1 MLALRRGKFRAF
13 LKPTNSTVNKGYDG
27 NSFTNSHDY
36 EISLEIAV
44 GPKGEI
50 SRQDVEITGGNDE
63 HYIPGNPGI
72 FISWIKPG
80 SDADK
85 VLRPGCQI
93 TKIDDVD
100 VRNVSRQT
108 AQNLLRFADQ
118 YAEINALTMQGDEV
132 SQVSSNSKMVTW
144 GGVSIDSE
152 VDNNSD
158 SGRGTDII
166 EKENKPNLDGGETI
180 SVKVPVGATGKL
192 VPLNF
197 EIQGGQ
203 DEGATG
209 GSSGIVIKEIKDG
222 SLLDM
227 YNVRVGDYILKVNGF
242 DVTDVPQQLFFDLL
256 RAAEKVAK
264 IQILKIPVS
273 KDKTEVRVFEV
284 ENAGENE
291 KIVEISTGPKGRL
304 GKLGLKINGGRD
316 RPCVPGD
323 PGIFITTV
331 KRGSVFDK
339 VLGPGDKIL
348 KIDGTN
354 VSNVPLRFALDRIR
368 AADRR
373 VRLHIKKADHT
384 EHDSS
389 ERDRARRAWRAARSF
404 SDEQLEEFKLAFSV
418 YDRAGSGRINQKQMT
433 ELCRSLG
440 HNITAT
446 DKDVIDTEFKLGG
459 ESKISFLDF
468 VQLMTR
474 ITTSKQSDSDLVN
487 AFEVFDRELKGFF
500 RLHELEHALKEM
512 PGGKNLE
519 ESEIADILA
528 FADPDGDGNVSFQEF
543 QDLVLP
549 IFNLY

>member
-1 MLALRRGKFRAF
+1 MK
-13 LKPTNSTVNKGYDG
+13 
-27 NSFTNSHDY
+27 
-36 EISLEIAV
+36 
-44 GPKGEI
+44 
-50 SRQDVEITGGNDE
+50 
-63 HYIPGNPGI
+63 
-72 FISWIKPG
+72 
-80 SDADK
+80 K
-85 VLRPGCQI
+85 VC
-93 TKIDDVD
+93 
-100 VRNVSRQT
+100 
-108 AQNLLRFADQ
+108 
-118 YAEINALTMQGDEV
+118 DEV
-132 SQVSSNSKMVTW
+132 S
-144 GGVSIDSE
+144 DE
-152 VDNNSD
+152 F
-158 SGRGTDII
+158 GR
-166 EKENKPNLDGGETI
+166 KKPNERSFL
-180 SVKVPVGATGKL
+180 
-192 VPLNF
+192 
-197 EIQGGQ
+197 
-203 DEGATG
+203 
-209 GSSGIVIKEIKDG
+209 
-222 SLLDM
+222 
-227 YNVRVGDYILKVNGF
+227 
-242 DVTDVPQQLFFDLL
+242 
-256 RAAEKVAK
+256 
-264 IQILKIPVS
+264 
-273 KDKTEVRVFEV
+273 
-284 ENAGENE
+284 
-291 KIVEISTGPKGRL
+291 GRL